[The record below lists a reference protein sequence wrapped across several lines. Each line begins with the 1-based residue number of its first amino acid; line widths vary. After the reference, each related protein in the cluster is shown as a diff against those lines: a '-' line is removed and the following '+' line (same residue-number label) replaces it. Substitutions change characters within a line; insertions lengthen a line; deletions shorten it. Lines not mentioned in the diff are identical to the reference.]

1 MASIM
6 RKSVAAIREPDF
18 TEEEV
23 KSEVGKVVCLV
34 ADLNGFRQGTIGEV
48 VDFHVE
54 PQSDQFEV
62 VVRFD
67 SKNGSEP
74 IYDLFSRSKYDRFLR
89 DA

>member
-1 MASIM
+1 
-6 RKSVAAIREPDF
+6 
-18 TEEEV
+18 
-23 KSEVGKVVCLV
+23 
-34 ADLNGFRQGTIGEV
+34 
-48 VDFHVE
+48 VE